1 MEGWLSR
8 VLADVGRRAQR
19 PKILQA
25 RTTSRCRVSSWLSK
39 ARNLTSVFMQLRI
52 DASASVLFCKRALR
66 ALYALA
72 NSNRSVPF
80 SDSRALKRTPSV
92 FVFSDL
98 HGDPVQTKEVATL
111 GDDLPSK
118 RNRRILLATRAEENS
133 EQLRT
138 GKRLR
143 TLRQ

>member
-1 MEGWLSR
+1 
-8 VLADVGRRAQR
+8 
-19 PKILQA
+19 
-25 RTTSRCRVSSWLSK
+25 
-39 ARNLTSVFMQLRI
+39 MQLRI

-118 RNRRILLATRAEENS
+118 RNRRILLAARP
-133 EQLRT
+133 
-138 GKRLR
+138 
-143 TLRQ
+143 